1 MRTAAPPIPLLLS
14 GPHPRVGGGVV
25 AHCGALQ
32 GALAALGLKVQQVH
46 VGAGLDGD
54 ETLRARLRG
63 AGHLLGSLPGFARRS
78 RGRLVHLNPSFTPKA
93 ALRDAALML
102 AARLQGAPVVVEFH
116 GGLPGNVRGP
126 LGQFAVRQLCRADAV
141 VVINRLQERA
151 LLGRFPWVR
160 DRLHRVPNGVQL
172 PPLDLDGLIPRRQ
185 EGRELLFM
193 SRLLEAKG
201 LLDTVRA
208 MPALP
213 GLTLNVA
220 GTGPAA
226 EPARALAAE
235 LGVAS
240 RVVFHGHVSGEAKSE
255 LLRRCAL
262 MVFPSYYPEGQP
274 IVLLEALAWGLPVV
288 TCAVEPIT
296 DLITT
301 ECGRLIPPRSPGA
314 LALATQELLA
324 SPARYGVISRHN
336 RTLAEFEYD
345 LNLVAR
351 RFAQLYRQVQ
361 WSRP

>member
-1 MRTAAPPIPLLLS
+1 M
-14 GPHPRVGGGVV
+14 V
-25 AHCGALQ
+25 
-32 GALAALGLKVQQVH
+32 
-46 VGAGLDGD
+46 
-54 ETLRARLRG
+54 
-63 AGHLLGSLPGFARRS
+63 
-78 RGRLVHLNPSFTPKA
+78 
-93 ALRDAALML
+93 
-102 AARLQGAPVVVEFH
+102 AARLQGSPVVVEFH
-116 GGLPGNVRGP
+116 GGLPGDVRGP
-126 LGQFAVRQLCRADAV
+126 LGRLAIRCLCRADAV

-172 PPLDLDGLIPRRQ
+172 PPLDLDSLIPRRLA
-185 EGRELLFM
+185 GRELLFM
-193 SRLLEAKG
+193 SRLLESKG

-208 MPALP
+208 LPSLP
-213 GLTLNVA
+213 GVTLNVA

-240 RVVFHGHVSGEAKSE
+240 RVVFHGHVSGDAKSE

-324 SPARYGVISRHN
+324 SPARYGVVSRHN
-336 RTLAEFEYD
+336 RTLAAFEYD

-351 RFAQLYRQVQ
+351 RFVQLYRQVQ